1 MAVSNT
7 DPDNKKSYQIA
18 ARFTARLA
26 KRFKELI
33 LPPRTFLNINFPK
46 LKNDQMPEYRFT
58 GLGQRT
64 YKDII
69 IKKTDPRG
77 KDYYWIAGEAVWESI
92 KGTDYDAISGGF
104 ISISALKMNFSD
116 TETIAKL
123 RELKLK
129 L

>member
-26 KRFKELI
+26 KRFKELN

-46 LKNDQMPEYRFT
+46 LKDDQIPDYKFT

-77 KDYYWIAGEAVWESI
+77 KNYYWIAGEAVWESI
-92 KGTDYDAISGGF
+92 KGTDYKAISGGF